1 MTARRPASTVTIGGI
16 DQTALEWSTQHS
28 VEAPLAQASIVLP
41 SPPPTGV
48 FEGAVARIKVKG
60 DTSEDLLT
68 VFEGRV
74 RGPLEWNQ
82 TDSDATITAR
92 CDGNLWRMTFPA
104 TYDMSWVGP
113 ITPRKLIRQFLAFRG
128 ITDYH
133 VEEFVDHRG
142 VPILLGGVPWFD
154 DGRVVCPEGTSP
166 LDFVDR
172 ICRLFGYRIYD
183 RPDGRV
189 RVSRV
194 CGPPRQPDYTLEE
207 GVDLLGPSKDVDLHN
222 INTYITMT
230 GASGTDPSGA
240 QISIVSRPKR
250 GIHSAFIPNPP
261 KYAAS
266 SESDPLLVSQ
276 LLADQARIVKEFDQA
291 GPAWHFSSEVIG
303 ASRGAL
309 GLAPNQVFAAKA
321 PTIGLVSTG
330 KRFWQISVSN
340 SWGSQGF
347 WTTLEGWRP
356 TGKPARSA
364 PPEPVDDPTDPP
376 TSAPSADDLG
386 STPDPATG
394 DLTGDDTPL
403 PTGYDVAP
411 DDPLYDSGTDPDGA
425 APTYDGSYDP
435 TSYGPG
441 APGFDDPTSTDQPYI
456 GPTPFC
462 PPPAAA
468 PPVQCQTAGLL
479 EPGWD
484 TDLSGGALSLDFTVP
499 ITASDF
505 TITGEAIG
513 TGGDVTI
520 TQDAA
525 VLGTTTRPDA
535 DPVNW
540 EAFSVT
546 ITAAADVGTAQL
558 GFASSDGSVRGVDV
572 QICGG
577 RPCAIPTP
585 PPPAGC
591 PDCADEDWS
600 TDRPVTWDGG
610 ATVSVTDGVLTFG
623 FAAENDGTS
632 AACDATECDASGDWT
647 LVVDGQT
654 SGPEQSVSAFVG
666 EFWTESGDVPPFTRY
681 SPYVRAVWGGTGV
694 LSGTVGV
701 TPTFRAFE
709 TDGFDSTFVM
719 DDNTAGYALQP
730 DTTFRLTIFKTGDAH
745 FQYVGEQPIGTT
757 IFDFEGDGTG
767 SWDDDVAATLAD
779 PAAVTTGR
787 RIGVG
792 VWWSEGVTG
801 ATDGDAEITNVS
813 FFFGGG

>member
-1 MTARRPASTVTIGGI
+1 MSARRPACTVTIGGV
-16 DQTALEWSTQHS
+16 DQTALEWTTSHS
-28 VEAPLAQASIVLP
+28 VEAAVAQASIVLP

-303 ASRGAL
+303 ASRASL
-309 GLAPNQVFAAKA
+309 TLAPNQVFTVKA
-321 PTIGLVSTG
+321 PTIGLSSTG

-340 SWGSQGF
+340 AWGSQGF

-394 DLTGDDTPL
+394 DLTGEDAPL

-411 DDPLYDSGTDPDGA
+411 DDEAYDPGTDPDGA

-484 TDLSGGALSLDFTVP
+484 TDLSGGALDLDFTVP

-505 TITGEAIG
+505 TVTGEAIG
-513 TGGDVTI
+513 TGGDVSI

-535 DPVNW
+535 DPVTW
-540 EAFSVT
+540 EPFSVT

-558 GFASSDGSVRGVDV
+558 TFASSDGSVRGVDV

-585 PPPAGC
+585 PVVAC
-591 PDCADEDWS
+591 PDCADADWTS
-600 TDRPVTWDGG
+600 
-610 ATVSVTDGVLTFG
+610 
-623 FAAENDGTS
+623 DGTFSWSGDS
-632 AACDATECDASGDWT
+632 AGTVTGGTFTFPYPGSENNGGELVCDIDACDVLGDWT
-647 LVVDGQT
+647 AVWDGET
-654 SGPEQSVSAFVG
+654 TGPEQTIVG
-666 EFWTESGDVPPFTRY
+666 LVAEYYRTAGEMPPHGNFA
-681 SPYVRAVWGGTGV
+681 PYVQAVWGGEGA
-694 LSGTVGV
+694 TVQF
-701 TPTFRAFE
+701 PPAFE
-709 TDGFDSTFVM
+709 SSGFDSTWSTT
-719 DDNTAGYALQP
+719 DDTARLQP
-730 DTTFRLTIFKTGDAH
+730 NVTFRLTILKTGTAH
-745 FQYVGEQPIGTT
+745 FRYVGEQPIGTT
-757 IFDFEGDGTG
+757 VFDIEGDGTG
-767 SWDDDVAATLAD
+767 DWDADTNFTIDDPTDVESGRRLGVAA
-779 PAAVTTGR
+779 
-787 RIGVG
+787 
-792 VWWSEGVTG
+792 WWSEGVDG
-801 ATDGDAEITNVS
+801 ATHGDVTFTNMS
-813 FFFGGG
+813 FTASG